1 MLFGE
6 DVAFGGVFRSLDLSM
21 LGCGNFAQTV
31 LKKREGLT
39 AFWEPSI
46 FSHDFAV
53 NWQLACGKH
62 WLRDPRMLLK

>member
-6 DVAFGGVFRSLDLSM
+6 DVAFGGVFRSPDLSM

-46 FSHDFAV
+46 FSCDFAV
-53 NWQLACGKH
+53 N
-62 WLRDPRMLLK
+62 